1 MMIFL
6 TLLVSCGNQKTENA
20 EEIVVPKAAVKITSP
35 VKGNIEDQLVLNGK
49 TVFLK
54 KTQIVSPISGY
65 ITAIHV
71 KLGDQVQD
79 GMVLF
84 EMQTRENKALQ
95 QAGKESIGMGNIM
108 VSATT
113 SGIVNEPVSLGL
125 GAYVTEAAPLCSLA
139 DNNDLLVLV
148 NVPYENHNLI
158 KQGTRC
164 QLLLPD
170 NSLVD
175 GAVFQI
181 RPFINETSQTQEVL
195 IKPSGGR
202 KLPENMN
209 LTASFRKSESSETML
224 LPKKALLTNETQD
237 EFWVMKIVQDS
248 LAIIVPVET
257 GIKTDSLVEIRSAGL
272 TLDDIIILEGGY
284 GLEDSSLVNI
294 VK

>member
-6 TLLVSCGNQKTENA
+6 TLLVSCVNQKTENS

-79 GMVLF
+79 GKVLF
-84 EMQTRENKALQ
+84 EIQTRENKALQ
-95 QAGKESIGMGNIM
+95 QAGKESIGMGNIL

-125 GAYVTEAAPLCSLA
+125 GAYVTEATPLCSLA

-170 NSLVD
+170 NSRVD

-248 LAIIVPVET
+248 VAIIVPVET